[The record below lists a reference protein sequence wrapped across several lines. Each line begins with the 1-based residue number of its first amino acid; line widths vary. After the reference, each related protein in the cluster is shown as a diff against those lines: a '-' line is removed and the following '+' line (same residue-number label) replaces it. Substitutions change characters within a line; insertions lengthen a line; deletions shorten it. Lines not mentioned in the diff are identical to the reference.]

1 MRVLITG
8 HEGFLGSSI
17 TQNFLNKGHNVIG
30 IDSKKTNIFRN
41 YKKFSGYKINLLS
54 TKKISSL
61 FKKLKKIDFVIHVA
75 AKQPFKKDIQLD
87 KYLKANFHGTK
98 NLIEAS
104 KEYGVKKII
113 FCSSFS
119 VYGNEKSP
127 IKENTLPEP
136 RNTYGLSKYLAENL
150 LKYYADKYDIN
161 VIVLRFDGIYG
172 KNQNL
177 PGFIK
182 MSFERAIKNKQVV
195 LFNKGRLKRD
205 NIYVND
211 AANAVILA
219 TKKINKFKFEVFNI
233 GGNNPISTLNIFKKI
248 KKISKSKS
256 NITLSKKKLNFS
268 RDIFLDISKAKKLL
282 KFRPESLD
290 NNLKR
295 MFQNVKQ

>member
-8 HEGFLGSSI
+8 HEGFLGSNI

-41 YKKFSGYKINLLS
+41 YKNFSGHKINLLS
-54 TKKISSL
+54 IKKIFSL
-61 FKKLKKIDFVIHVA
+61 FEKLKKIDFIVHVA
-75 AKQPFKKDIQLD
+75 AKQPFKKDVQLD
-87 KYLKANFHGTK
+87 KYLKTNFYGTK

-119 VYGNEKSP
+119 VYGNGKSP
-127 IKENTLPEP
+127 IKENTLSEP

-150 LKYYADKYDIN
+150 LKYYADKYGIN

-177 PGFIK
+177 PGFIN
-182 MSFERAIKNKQVV
+182 MSFEQAIKNKQVI
-195 LFNKGRLKRD
+195 LFNEGKLKRD

-211 AANAVILA
+211 AVKAVILA
-219 TKKINKFKFEVFNI
+219 TKKLIN
-233 GGNNPISTLNIFKKI
+233 L
-248 KKISKSKS
+248 
-256 NITLSKKKLNFS
+256 
-268 RDIFLDISKAKKLL
+268 
-282 KFRPESLD
+282 
-290 NNLKR
+290 NLKYLILGE
-295 MFQNVKQ
+295 MIPPAP